1 MYIEGTNDA
10 IKALSSLKEAGQKA
24 KEAGLKRDI
33 QKILDRA
40 TQRGGLFSGGDI
52 LFLLSRINQVY
63 PDMTATEQEVAVR
76 RLLQKS
82 IRQETEIF
90 SAEVGRRPG
99 RRHVLAR

>member
-1 MYIEGTNDA
+1 MYSTVE
-10 IKALSSLKEAGQKA
+10 ALRQLKDAGQKA

-40 TQRGGLFSGGDI
+40 TQRGGLFTSGDI

-63 PDMTATEQEVAVR
+63 PDMTVTGQEVAVR
-76 RLLQKS
+76 RLLQKP
-82 IRQETEIF
+82 IRQEIEIF
-90 SAEVGRRPG
+90 SAEVGRRSG

>member
-1 MYIEGTNDA
+1 MYIESTNDA

-40 TQRGGLFSGGDI
+40 TQKGGLFSGGDI

-63 PDMTATEQEVAVR
+63 PDMAATEQETAVR
-76 RLLQKS
+76 RLLQRP
-82 IRQETEIF
+82 IRPVREVIT
-90 SAEVGRRPG
+90 AEVQRRPG
-99 RRHVLAR
+99 KRYELAR